1 MKTDDET
8 PFLPVSPY
16 VEVPADLQAPL
27 DGDIR
32 SDVAIVGGGF
42 TGLST
47 ALALKK
53 AGVDAVVLER
63 EFCGYGASGRN
74 AGHLTPTICKDMP
87 TAIMLFGKERAGKLV
102 SFADHCVETA
112 ENLIADLGIDCDYH
126 ASGNIMSVVHPAQE
140 ARLRKAT
147 EAARGIGARVRFVEP
162 GEMRERGI
170 PKAFLCGAL
179 EEAGGTLHTGKLV
192 TGLRRTALDAGVR
205 IYEKTRVRRVSR
217 DTPARVETD
226 CGAVTADRVVMASNA
241 WTPEIGEPGHRLF
254 PFNVTLFETEPLTD
268 AQIDAIGGWPGREGI
283 YTAHESLVSYR
294 LTAQRTV
301 LGGSRHVRYF
311 FGGKP
316 GDRAG
321 VESASMMA
329 NLSEFRDR
337 FPMLNELK
345 FAHSWSGWIGMTM
358 NFMPIVG
365 ESPRQPGL
373 YYGVA
378 YNGHG
383 VAQAIKV
390 GELLA
395 GRIQGREDPWY
406 DVISRKPAYLPPE
419 PFRWLGVRSLLG
431 LVNIID
437 AHRNRQ
443 IVKQGIGC

>member
-1 MKTDDET
+1 MTDSET
-8 PFLPVSPY
+8 PFLSVGPY
-16 VEVPADLQAPL
+16 VDVPADLQAPL
-27 DGDIR
+27 ECDIR
-32 SDVAIVGGGF
+32 ADVAIVGGGL

-53 AGVDAVVLER
+53 AGIDAVILER

-87 TAIMLFGKERAGKLV
+87 TAIMLFGRERAGKLA

-112 ENLIADLGIDCDYH
+112 EQLIANLGIDCDYH

-147 EAARGIGARVRFVEP
+147 AAARAIGARVRFIEP

-179 EEAGGTLHTGKLV
+179 EEAGGTLHPGKLV
-192 TGLRRTALDAGVR
+192 MGLRRAALDAGIR
-205 IYEKTRVRRVSR
+205 IYEQTKVQHVTR
-217 DTPARVETD
+217 DTPARVITD
-226 CGAVTADRVVMASNA
+226 RCTVSADRVVMASNA

-254 PFNVTLFETEPLTD
+254 AFNVTLFETDPLTD
-268 AQIDAIGGWPGREGI
+268 AQVDAIGGWPGREGI

-294 LTAQRTV
+294 LTAQRT
-301 LGGSRHVRYF
+301 LIGGSRHVRYF

-316 GDRAG
+316 SAHGGAED
-321 VESASMMA
+321 ASMMA
-329 NLSEFRDR
+329 NLDEFRDR
-337 FPMLNELK
+337 FPALDDLG
-345 FAHSWSGWIGMTM
+345 FAHAWSGWIGMTM
-358 NFMPIVG
+358 NFMPIIG
-365 ESPRQPGL
+365 ESPRRPGL
-373 YYGVA
+373 YYGVG

-383 VAQAIKV
+383 VAQALKV

-395 GRIQGREDPWY
+395 GRIQGRDDPWY
-406 DVISRKPAYLPPE
+406 AVISRKPAYLPPE

-431 LVNIID
+431 LVNAID

-443 IVKQGIGC
+443 IVRHGIGR